1 MRKKKGKGQAS
12 STRYPRD
19 EQRRRVER
27 WPCPIIGLEKPG
39 VRSQARREGE
49 DIIYRQGDRSD
60 HVEYGVRSRQ

>member
-27 WPCPIIGLEKPG
+27 WPCPIIGLEKPEEKEKILYIDKG
-39 VRSQARREGE
+39 TDRITLNMEYA
-49 DIIYRQGDRSD
+49 QGSK
-60 HVEYGVRSRQ
+60 